1 MPILPDTEAAK
12 LLEGGSPDWS
22 DPGLDEQL
30 RERLGP
36 DYRVYTRYVRVLRRR
51 IEHFSRKLGL
61 DQGTMLPPWI
71 LNTGVDKGLRDKFF
85 RDTWRRIKGGFDT
98 SAMNRLLAEIQGS
111 INQLAKFTKGSAA
124 VAPKRVA
131 LQNCKNSRN
140 WLQFRDHARRLFK
153 SLGSHWFCA
162 CLHSHRASL
171 RLDIRQMSPMHEE
184 KEVKFNI
191 LFSNDTN
198 AAATTSTSIPWNW
211 LQVDVQPLPSTS
223 KQTTTTMS
231 SQRQGTKHVSFDLQ
245 DTLKP
250 SVAGSSA
257 SVPRSSSSASKINDL
272 CDVLSQRLQS
282 LSCVGY
288 LDDHEFQQHMFMS
301 ADIMDADESQEIV
314 SFYDIKFAHG
324 LGVKEKYAL
333 ALTVASAVLHL
344 QATPWLKERWCLDDI
359 HFIRGSKV
367 PTLINRPYVTKTIFS
382 PNGSQGFIDI
392 KDQPR
397 VALIEISFG
406 VPILSLREKAD
417 PDFPGISGLTEFW
430 IATRLV
436 HHEVIKDREHDEYAE
451 VVFRCMKGS
460 LSTGASRLNLED
472 AKVQQSFYEDV
483 VLPLQRLN
491 QMLHKDDDVG
501 VT

>member
-1 MPILPDTEAAK
+1 M
-12 LLEGGSPDWS
+12 
-22 DPGLDEQL
+22 
-30 RERLGP
+30 
-36 DYRVYTRYVRVLRRR
+36 Y
-51 IEHFSRKLGL
+51 RKL
-61 DQGTMLPPWI
+61 TC
-71 LNTGVDKGLRDKFF
+71 
-85 RDTWRRIKGGFDT
+85 RR
-98 SAMNRLLAEIQGS
+98 
-111 INQLAKFTKGSAA
+111 
-124 VAPKRVA
+124 
-131 LQNCKNSRN
+131 
-140 WLQFRDHARRLFK
+140 
-153 SLGSHWFCA
+153 
-162 CLHSHRASL
+162 
-171 RLDIRQMSPMHEE
+171 
-184 KEVKFNI
+184 
-191 LFSNDTN
+191 
-198 AAATTSTSIPWNW
+198 
-211 LQVDVQPLPSTS
+211 
-223 KQTTTTMS
+223 
-231 SQRQGTKHVSFDLQ
+231 
-245 DTLKP
+245 
-250 SVAGSSA
+250 
-257 SVPRSSSSASKINDL
+257 
-272 CDVLSQRLQS
+272 
-282 LSCVGY
+282 
-288 LDDHEFQQHMFMS
+288 
-301 ADIMDADESQEIV
+301 
-314 SFYDIKFAHG
+314 
-324 LGVKEKYAL
+324 YAL

-392 KDQPR
+392 KDQPSLQACPCIANDTIFALG